1 VPKETKTDETRNGLN
16 FQQRFQIATAVAANT
31 EPTDE
36 EGFCRYINGMNDPAL
51 AAKLTAELG
60 FPITGANVKSVRVQ
74 TAGQTKVQRAPKLE
88 PADLA
93 GLREEVAG
101 LRAVVQNLGS
111 KLENLRKVV
120 EHFDAAQHRR
130 RSECTNRLRGA
141 IGKQRADER
150 TVRTQMR
157 GDGYTDEEISMAMYL
172 AGAVVRHNGAGSTV
186 EIPPR

>member
-1 VPKETKTDETRNGLN
+1 VPKETKTDDTRNGLN

-31 EPTDE
+31 EPTGE

-60 FPITGANVKSVRVQ
+60 FPITADNVKSVRVQ
-74 TAGQTKVQRAPKLE
+74 TAGQTKVHRAP
-88 PADLA
+88 
-93 GLREEVAG
+93 
-101 LRAVVQNLGS
+101 

-120 EHFDAAQHRR
+120 EHFDAEQHRR